1 MRRFCRARRNLA
13 YGKSAPEVPVPVA
26 TGGGVEYGFT
36 VMAPLFDRLSQNL
49 SGTSLAAAAEMAVGV
64 GAGLLVADQLG
75 KGARQRIGLVALI
88 AGLAAT
94 VPLLIGAGVRVNRE
108 LGEGRRTRR
117 RLETIRHDPGFPD
130 DGDFY

>member
-1 MRRFCRARRNLA
+1 MRLMVPILDKFSRNL
-13 YGKSAPEVPVPVA
+13 SA
-26 TGGGVEYGFT
+26 
-36 VMAPLFDRLSQNL
+36 
-49 SGTSLAAAAEMAVGV
+49 TSVAAAAEMAVGV

-75 KGARQRIGLVALI
+75 KTARQRLGLAILL

-117 RLETIRHDPGFPD
+117 RLETIRQDHGFPD

>member
-1 MRRFCRARRNLA
+1 
-13 YGKSAPEVPVPVA
+13 
-26 TGGGVEYGFT
+26 
-36 VMAPLFDRLSQNL
+36 MANILDRLSRNL
-49 SGTSLAAAAEMAVGV
+49 SATSLAAAAEMAVGV

-75 KGARQRIGLVALI
+75 KGARQRVGVLVLL

-117 RLETIRHDPGFPD
+117 RLETIRHDSGFSE
-130 DGDFY
+130 DGEFY

>member
-1 MRRFCRARRNLA
+1 V
-13 YGKSAPEVPVPVA
+13 G
-26 TGGGVEYGFT
+26 YGFR
-36 VMAPLFDRLSQNL
+36 VMASLFDRLSQNL

-75 KGARQRIGLVALI
+75 KNARQRVGLVALI

-94 VPLLIGAGVRVNRE
+94 IPLLIGAGVRVNRE

-117 RLETIRHDPGFPD
+117 RLETIRHDSGFAE
-130 DGDFY
+130 DGEFY

>member
-1 MRRFCRARRNLA
+1 MMADLLDRFSRNL
-13 YGKSAPEVPVPVA
+13 SA
-26 TGGGVEYGFT
+26 
-36 VMAPLFDRLSQNL
+36 
-49 SGTSLAAAAEMAVGV
+49 TSVAAAAEMAVGV

-75 KGARQRIGLVALI
+75 KSARQRLGLVALL

-117 RLETIRHDPGFPD
+117 RLETIRHDSGFAE
-130 DGDFY
+130 DGEFY

>member
-1 MRRFCRARRNLA
+1 MEYGTVVMPDLLDRFSRNL
-13 YGKSAPEVPVPVA
+13 SATSVA
-26 TGGGVEYGFT
+26 AV
-36 VMAPLFDRLSQNL
+36 
-49 SGTSLAAAAEMAVGV
+49 AEMAVGV

-75 KGARQRIGLVALI
+75 KSARQRLGLVALL

-117 RLETIRHDPGFPD
+117 RLETIRHDSGFAE
-130 DGDFY
+130 DGEFY

>member
-1 MRRFCRARRNLA
+1 
-13 YGKSAPEVPVPVA
+13 
-26 TGGGVEYGFT
+26 VEYGT
-36 VMAPLFDRLSQNL
+36 VVMPDLLDRFSRNL
-49 SGTSLAAAAEMAVGV
+49 SATSVAAVAEMAVGV

-75 KGARQRIGLVALI
+75 KSARQRLGLVALL

-117 RLETIRHDPGFPD
+117 RLETIRHDSGFAE
-130 DGDFY
+130 DGEFY

>member
-1 MRRFCRARRNLA
+1 MEYGTRVMPDLLDRFSRNL
-13 YGKSAPEVPVPVA
+13 SATSVA
-26 TGGGVEYGFT
+26 AV
-36 VMAPLFDRLSQNL
+36 
-49 SGTSLAAAAEMAVGV
+49 AEMAVGV

-75 KGARQRIGLVALI
+75 KSASQRLGLVALL

-117 RLETIRHDPGFPD
+117 RLETIRHDSGFAE
-130 DGDFY
+130 DGEFY

>member
-1 MRRFCRARRNLA
+1 
-13 YGKSAPEVPVPVA
+13 
-26 TGGGVEYGFT
+26 
-36 VMAPLFDRLSQNL
+36 MASLFDRLSQNL

-75 KGARQRIGLVALI
+75 KGTRQRLGLVALI

-117 RLETIRHDPGFPD
+117 RLETIRHDSGFAE

>member
-1 MRRFCRARRNLA
+1 
-13 YGKSAPEVPVPVA
+13 
-26 TGGGVEYGFT
+26 VEYGFRD
-36 VMAPLFDRLSQNL
+36 MSPLLDRFSKNL
-49 SGTSLAAAAEMAVGV
+49 SATSVAAVAEMAVGV

-75 KGARQRIGLVALI
+75 KSARQRIGLVALI

>member
-1 MRRFCRARRNLA
+1 MRRFYGPRRNPAEKKCRLRLQRA
-13 YGKSAPEVPVPVA
+13 VKRGMGA
-26 TGGGVEYGFT
+26 F
-36 VMAPLFDRLSQNL
+36 VMSDIFDRLSQNL
-49 SGTSLAAAAEMAVGV
+49 SATSLAAAAEMAVGA
-64 GAGLLVADQLG
+64 GAGLLLADQLG
-75 KGARQRIGLVALI
+75 KGARQRLGIIALV

-117 RLETIRHDPGFPD
+117 RLETIRHDSGFPE

>member
-1 MRRFCRARRNLA
+1 MRRFCGGRRNLA
-13 YGKSAPEVPVPVA
+13 CGKSARLAAVPVA
-26 TGGGVEYGFT
+26 TGPEVEYGFPD
-36 VMAPLFDRLSQNL
+36 MAPLFDRLSQNL
-49 SGTSLAAAAEMAVGV
+49 SGTSLAAVAEMAVGV

-75 KGARQRIGLVALI
+75 KDARQRLGLVALI

-94 VPLLIGAGVRVNRE
+94 IPLLIGAGVRVNRE

-117 RLETIRHDPGFPD
+117 RLETIRHDPGVPD

>member
-1 MRRFCRARRNLA
+1 MRYGSRF
-13 YGKSAPEVPVPVA
+13 
-26 TGGGVEYGFT
+26 
-36 VMAPLFDRLSQNL
+36 MAPLFNKLSQNL

-75 KGARQRIGLVALI
+75 KNARQRVGLVALI

-94 VPLLIGAGVRVNRE
+94 IPLLIGAGVRVNRE

-117 RLETIRHDPGFPD
+117 RLETIRHDSGFAE
-130 DGDFY
+130 DGEFY

>member
-1 MRRFCRARRNLA
+1 
-13 YGKSAPEVPVPVA
+13 
-26 TGGGVEYGFT
+26 
-36 VMAPLFDRLSQNL
+36 MAPLFDRLSQNL

-75 KGARQRIGLVALI
+75 KDARQRIGLVALI
-88 AGLAAT
+88 AGVAAT
-94 VPLLIGAGVRVNRE
+94 IPLLIGAGVRVNRE

-117 RLETIRHDPGFPD
+117 RLETIRHDSGFAA

>member
-1 MRRFCRARRNLA
+1 
-13 YGKSAPEVPVPVA
+13 
-26 TGGGVEYGFT
+26 
-36 VMAPLFDRLSQNL
+36 MAPLLDRFSRNL
-49 SGTSLAAAAEMAVGV
+49 SATSVAAAAEMAVGV

-75 KGARQRIGLVALI
+75 KDTRQRLGMVALI

-108 LGEGRRTRR
+108 LGESRRTKR
-117 RLETIRHDPGFPD
+117 RLETIRHDSGFSD

>member
-1 MRRFCRARRNLA
+1 M
-13 YGKSAPEVPVPVA
+13 VPVDQV
-26 TGGGVEYGFT
+26 GEYVIRSDVFSR
-36 VMAPLFDRLSQNL
+36 VVSHYHYLSFYLFISLLYLSTRLSQNL
-49 SGTSLAAAAEMAVGV
+49 SATSLAAAAEMAVGA
-64 GAGLLVADQLG
+64 GAGLLLADQLG
-75 KGARQRIGLVALI
+75 KGARQRLGIIALV

-117 RLETIRHDPGFPD
+117 RLETIRHDSGFPE

>member
-1 MRRFCRARRNLA
+1 
-13 YGKSAPEVPVPVA
+13 
-26 TGGGVEYGFT
+26 
-36 VMAPLFDRLSQNL
+36 MAPLFDRLSQNL

-75 KGARQRIGLVALI
+75 KDARQRIGLIALI
-88 AGLAAT
+88 AGVAAT
-94 VPLLIGAGVRVNRE
+94 IPLLIGAGVRVNRE